1 MSIVINAILTSVIV
15 AIVYVGFYRVVRQRF
30 KSNHSFVSYL
40 LVVFGSVF
48 AANITS
54 HVLIAVTPFSSLFGL
69 IVGFVVMMIV
79 WNKLD
84 HVRAGWL
91 FKKGL
96 RDD

>member
-1 MSIVINAILTSVIV
+1 MSIIINAIFISVIV
-15 AIVYVGFYRVVRQRF
+15 AILYVGFYRVMRQRF
-30 KSNHSFVSYL
+30 KSKHSFVSYF

-48 AANITS
+48 AGNITS
-54 HVLIAVTPFSSLFGL
+54 HVVIAVTSLSSLIGL
-69 IVGFVVMMIV
+69 IVGFVVMIFV

-84 HVRAGWL
+84 HVRANWL